1 MQKYFYKS
9 EAPDVVAIVQEFYQA
24 KDLLNER
31 LGELGKLFGGAIAPM
46 RDITSHFAGGV
57 KLSASRELDVH
68 WCRPDDHGYR
78 SLRCKAVPP
87 KGITKEQRAAIRAEH
102 ERLLNLWKEHCPKRL
117 DSHSY
122 WERLNINTGNLLLCG
137 GIKFEHQGVAY
148 FCLGFEAAHGPD
160 GVRPSGQQLYAKI
173 KKSSE
178 YAHQSDKLF
187 PVRVTSAP
195 YNDYVVLGGPGGV
208 YRLRDVSFYVIEDGR
223 KYRLN

>member
-148 FCLGFEAAHGPD
+148 FCLGFDINQAKHEANVAAGKPSAGWITGAVEILPSAYEAAR
-160 GVRPSGQQLYAKI
+160 VAK
-173 KKSSE
+173 
-178 YAHQSDKLF
+178 
-187 PVRVTSAP
+187 
-195 YNDYVVLGGPGGV
+195 LGE
-208 YRLRDVSFYVIEDGR
+208 RA
-223 KYRLN
+223 

>member
-9 EAPDVVAIVQEFYQA
+9 EAPDVVAIVQEFYEA

-46 RDITSHFAGGV
+46 RDLTSHFAGGV

-102 ERLLNLWKEHCPKRL
+102 ERLLNLWREHCPKRL

-148 FCLGFEAAHGPD
+148 FCLGFDINQAQHEANVAAGKPSAGWITGAVEILPSAYEAAR
-160 GVRPSGQQLYAKI
+160 VAK
-173 KKSSE
+173 
-178 YAHQSDKLF
+178 
-187 PVRVTSAP
+187 
-195 YNDYVVLGGPGGV
+195 LGE
-208 YRLRDVSFYVIEDGR
+208 RA
-223 KYRLN
+223 

>member
-148 FCLGFEAAHGPD
+148 FCLGFDINQAEHEANVAAGKPSAGWITGAVEILPSAYEAAR
-160 GVRPSGQQLYAKI
+160 VAK
-173 KKSSE
+173 
-178 YAHQSDKLF
+178 
-187 PVRVTSAP
+187 
-195 YNDYVVLGGPGGV
+195 LGE
-208 YRLRDVSFYVIEDGR
+208 RA
-223 KYRLN
+223 